1 MKSFYCYNCDKEYK
15 INHNL
20 NSDEKPVCP
29 TCGEV
34 IYELSQDNATSTNNA
49 TKMTD
54 KDIQLEQL
62 QSIRRIESMMN
73 FFVVLTVINIIV
85 AIISAMSIR

>member
-20 NSDEKPVCP
+20 NSAEKPVCP

-34 IYELSQDNATSTNNA
+34 IYELTQDDEIPASNVSQL
-49 TKMTD
+49 TD
-54 KDIQLEQL
+54 KDIQVEQL
-62 QSIRRIESMMN
+62 QSIRKIEAMMK
-73 FFVVLTVINIIV
+73 FFVVLTVISII
-85 AIISAMSIR
+85 ASIIITMSIR